1 MKKQIIIL
9 LLVLI
14 MTISAIGWFMVVY
27 GADDKNSQ
35 SVNIFFNPEM
45 RKFVQTLNLLKES
58 YYREVS
64 DSQLIDEA
72 INGMLKTLDPHSVY
86 IYDEND
92 IDIFSSQ
99 TTGEFG
105 GIGFRVGSKDGAITV
120 ISPIENTPA
129 SKIGIRAGD
138 IIIMIDSVS
147 TEKMDVDEAVSKM
160 RGAPGTN
167 VKLTINRFGSVIDY
181 DITRAVIKIKSIP
194 YYGMVDDS
202 TGYIKLVQFT
212 DGIDKEFRTA
222 LDFLFKEKKA
232 KKLILDLRQNPGGL
246 LPQAISISNFF
257 LPKGADIVSTKSKN
271 KTMEMVFRA
280 TQPMYNGFFPL
291 IVLVDDG
298 SASASEIVAGAV
310 QDWDRAII
318 MGDTTFGKGSV
329 QSVIDFSKQNKQEKG
344 ILKFTTARYFTPSGR
359 SIDKELIAFEKSGKD
374 SSSYYSL
381 GELKRNL
388 LGGGGIIPDYVYQER
403 FLKPSEIEVYRKQ
416 ALITFVAEHLSK
428 NKSEK
433 KALTQVN
440 SKVIDSYFEYLN
452 NIGIN
457 AGEIT
462 SDSILL
468 KDNISQLKYE
478 FARQLGGDNLYYSEF
493 VKNDALI
500 QKAAELLKNSENVT
514 SIHEKILLES
524 SSKD

>member
-9 LLVLI
+9 LLILI

-27 GADDKNSQ
+27 GADEKNNASM
-35 SVNIFFNPEM
+35 NIFFNPEM
-45 RKFVQTLNLLKES
+45 RKFVQTLNLLKDS

-64 DSQLIDEA
+64 DSELIDEA
-72 INGMLKTLDPHSVY
+72 INGMLRTLDPHSVY
-86 IYDEND
+86 IYDEKD
-92 IDIFSSQ
+92 IDAFSSQ

-129 SKIGIRAGD
+129 SRIGIRAGD
-138 IIIMIDSVS
+138 VIMMIDSVS
-147 TEKMDVDEAVSKM
+147 TEGMDVDEAVSKM
-160 RGAPGTN
+160 RGSPGTK
-167 VKLTINRFGSVIDY
+167 VSLKINRFGTTIDY
-181 DITRAVIKIKSIP
+181 DITRDIIKIKSIP

-212 DGIDKEFRTA
+212 ENIDREFKSA
-222 LDFLFKEKKA
+222 LDALFKEKKA

-271 KTMEMVFRA
+271 KAMEMVFRA

-318 MGDTTFGKGSV
+318 LGDTTFGKGSV
-329 QSVIDFSKQNKQEKG
+329 QSVIDFSKQNKEDKG

-359 SIDKELIAFEKSGKD
+359 SIDKELIAFEKVEKD
-374 SSSYYSL
+374 TAKYYSL
-381 GELKRNL
+381 GELKREL
-388 LGGGGIIPDYVYQER
+388 LGGGGIIPDYVRQER
-403 FLKPSEIEVYRKQ
+403 FLKPSEIEIYRKQ
-416 ALITFVAEHLSK
+416 LLMTFVAEQLSK
-428 NKSEK
+428 VKTIKGMPEVDENTVSR
-433 KALTQVN
+433 
-440 SKVIDSYFEYLN
+440 YFEYLKS
-452 NIGIN
+452 
-457 AGEIT
+457 AGVNTEEIT
-462 SDSILL
+462 SDPVLYA
-468 KDNISQLKYE
+468 DNISQLKYE
-478 FARQLGGDNLYYSEF
+478 FARQAGGDTLFYSVF

-500 QKAAELLKNSENVT
+500 QKAAELLKNSESVT
-514 SIHEKILLES
+514 QMHEKIE
-524 SSKD
+524 KEKEAK

>member
-27 GADDKNSQ
+27 GAEEKNNA

-58 YYREVS
+58 YYRDVS
-64 DSQLIDEA
+64 DSELIDEA

-86 IYDEND
+86 IYDKND
-92 IDIFSSQ
+92 IDAFSSQ

-138 IIIMIDSVS
+138 VIIMIDSVS
-147 TEKMDVDEAVSKM
+147 TERMDVDEAVKKM
-160 RGAPGTN
+160 RGEPGTK
-167 VKLTINRFGSVIDY
+167 VKLTINRFGSLIDY
-181 DITRAVIKIKSIP
+181 DITRAIIKIKSIP

-212 DGIDKEFRTA
+212 DEIDKEFKTA
-222 LDFLFKEKKA
+222 LDVLFKEKKA

-246 LPQAISISNFF
+246 LPQAINISNFF

-291 IVLVDDG
+291 IVLVDEG

-329 QSVIDFSKQNKQEKG
+329 QSVIDFSKQNKDDMG

-359 SIDKELIAFEKSGKD
+359 SIDKELIAFEKADKD
-374 SSSYYSL
+374 TTKYWSL
-381 GELKRNL
+381 GELKREL

-403 FLKPSEIEVYRKQ
+403 YLTKEEIEVYRQQ
-416 ALITFVAEHLSK
+416 ALMTFVAEYLSK
-428 NKSEK
+428 NKMDK
-433 KALTQVN
+433 KDIPTLN
-440 SKVIDSYFEYLN
+440 ESIIKGYFDYLVKL
-452 NIGIN
+452 NIKTEAI
-457 AGEIT
+457 I
-462 SDSILL
+462 SDSILYR
-468 KDNISQLKYE
+468 DNVSQLKYE
-478 FARQLGGDNLYYSEF
+478 FARQIGGDNLFYSIF
-493 VKNDALI
+493 VSNDALI
-500 QKAAELLKNSENVT
+500 RKASDILKNSQDVTQMNSKIASEN
-514 SIHEKILLES
+514 
-524 SSKD
+524 SK